1 MSSAGTS
8 TGGPNTGGTS
18 SAQAESPEIEAFLK
32 VLDPQDNATGGG
44 AASAVAGAM
53 AAGLA
58 GMVAR
63 VSRGKPDMASD
74 DVYDEVDAAARRLTG
89 ALMAG
94 ARDDSSAF
102 EAVMR
107 AYRMPKNSEEEKSA
121 RSAAIQA
128 AMERATEVPLSNAE
142 ACAEV
147 LDLCDRLRPRHNA
160 NAKSDLDVGRRLAE
174 AALAGCIDNVEINVG
189 SLKNEAVAG
198 RFRARVAEVAG
209 A

>member
-8 TGGPNTGGTS
+8 TGSTS
-18 SAQAESPEIEAFLK
+18 IDDVDSAEIEAFLK
-32 VLDPQDNATGGG
+32 VLDPRDNATGGG

-53 AAGLA
+53 AAALA

-63 VSRGKPDMASD
+63 VSRGKPGMEPD
-74 DVYDEVDAAARRLTG
+74 DVYDAIDESAQRLSRY
-89 ALMAG
+89 LMAG
-94 ARDDSSAF
+94 AREDSVAF

-107 AYRMPKNSEEEKSA
+107 AYRMPKEAEEEKAA

-147 LDLCDRLRPRHNA
+147 LELCDRLRPRHNP
-160 NAKSDLDVGRRLAE
+160 NATSDLDVGRRLAE
-174 AALAGCIDNVEINVG
+174 AALAGCVDNVEINVG
-189 SLKNEAVAG
+189 SLKSDAVVA
-198 RFRARVAEVAG
+198 RVRARLAEVVSA
-209 A
+209 